1 MTATPVTTP
10 ATGRLVAAH
19 TEPAPLHKQPLG
31 KRISYAVLPVY
42 TTLAVLYLFLPI
54 AVMIIFS
61 FNNPLG
67 RQNITWQG
75 FTIQNYFDIW
85 SRPDITGP
93 MLASLVVAVVAT
105 VVATV
110 LGTLIGLALTRYEFR
125 GQGPLNLLIYI
136 PMATPE
142 VIMGASLLA
151 LWVTL
156 GVQRGLLTIV
166 IAHVAFCISFVVVT
180 IRARISGFNRSLEEA
195 AMDLGADEMTTFRKV
210 TLPII
215 FPGILAAAL
224 LAFAL
229 SIDDYVITS
238 FVSGQTTTFPLWV
251 FGASR
256 FGVPPEVN
264 VLGTLIF
271 VVAFLAILAQI
282 LYARWRSARDRALAK
297 VG

>member
-1 MTATPVTTP
+1 VTALAAAAPGERVAPAHRTTL
-10 ATGRLVAAH
+10 LV
-19 TEPAPLHKQPLG
+19 
-31 KRISYAVLPVY
+31 RITRSILPVF
-42 TTLAVLYLFLPI
+42 TALAVIYLFLPI
-54 AVMIIFS
+54 VVMIIFS
-61 FNNPLG
+61 FNNPQG

-75 FTIQNYFDIW
+75 FTIDNYFDVW

-93 MLASLVVAVVAT
+93 MLNSLIVAVVGT
-105 VVATV
+105 IIATV

-142 VIMGASLLA
+142 VIMGASLLSM
-151 LWVTL
+151 WVTI
-156 GVQRGLLTIV
+156 GTQRGLLTIV
-166 IAHVAFCISFVVVT
+166 IAHIMFNISYVVVT
-180 IRARISGFNRSLEEA
+180 VRARIAGFNRSLEEA
-195 AMDLGADEMTTFRKV
+195 AMDLGADEWTTFRKV
-210 TLPII
+210 TLPLI
-215 FPGILAAAL
+215 FPGIMAAAL

-271 VVAFLAILAQI
+271 VVASLAILAQI
-282 LYARWRSARDRALAK
+282 LWARRNAALDRAVMKGNA
-297 VG
+297 

>member
-1 MTATPVTTP
+1 MALP
-10 ATGRLVAAH
+10 AFTG
-19 TEPAPLHKQPLG
+19 
-31 KRISYAVLPVY
+31 
-42 TTLAVLYLFLPI
+42 LAVLYLFLPI
-54 AVMIIFS
+54 LVMMAFS
-61 FNNPLG
+61 FNDPLG

-75 FTIQNYFDIW
+75 FTLENYLTVW
-85 SRPDITGP
+85 RRPDVTGP
-93 MLASLVVAVVAT
+93 MTTSLIVAVVAT
-105 VVATV
+105 LIATA

-142 VIMGASLLA
+142 VILGASLLS
-151 LWVTL
+151 LWVSAD
-156 GVQRGLLTIV
+156 VQRGIVTII
-166 IAHVAFCISFVVVT
+166 IAHVMFNISFVVVT
-180 IRARISGFNRSLEEA
+180 VRARIAGFNRSLEEA
-195 AMDLGADEMTTFRKV
+195 AMDLGADEITTFRKV
-210 TLPII
+210 TFPLI

-251 FGASR
+251 YGASR

-271 VVAFLAILAQI
+271 VVAFVLILAQI
-282 LYARWRSARDRALAK
+282 LWARRRQGVEKSLAREATS
-297 VG
+297 